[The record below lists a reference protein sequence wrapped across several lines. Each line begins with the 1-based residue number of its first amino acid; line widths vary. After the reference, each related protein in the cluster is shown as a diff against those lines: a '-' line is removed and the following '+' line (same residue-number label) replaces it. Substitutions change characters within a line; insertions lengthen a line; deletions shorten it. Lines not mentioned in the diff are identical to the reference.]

1 MSLSFPPAVEAL
13 RISARDNPL
22 LQRIRKLLAD
32 PGATARP
39 VRSGW
44 RATTW

>member
-1 MSLSFPPAVEAL
+1 MSLSFPPEIEAL

-32 PGATARP
+32 PGGYRKPA
-39 VRSGW
+39 RSGW
-44 RATTW
+44 RAITW